1 MSSEIS
7 VRQAVDSDWEE
18 ISGIEQRWRRENV
31 EPLSRETFDM
41 WLSVHPQGFLVGEV
55 DGSII
60 SHSYF
65 ECIQF
70 DPADVGVVSGWDRV
84 FTRSYDEPMHDRKG
98 NATLIMNAV
107 TVPNTNGGLV
117 VVNRIMEL
125 ANEWGKE
132 WFTTIPRMP
141 ELRDHYNQC
150 VAHVGHELDPVTVAE
165 WHCVLSMQEVQAP
178 IWSGILGRV
187 EGLSLPAPEKPASVV
202 ARFAGKK
209 LGVTLV
215 DVIKSGYPDPPS
227 MNLAA
232 LCIKK
237 LR

>member
-1 MSSEIS
+1 MSSEIR
-7 VRQAVDSDWEE
+7 VRQAVASDWDQ
-18 ISGIEQRWRRENV
+18 ISSIEQRWTRENV

-65 ECIQF
+65 ECVEF
-70 DPADVGVVSGWDRV
+70 DPADVGVVSCWDRV
-84 FTRSYDEPMHDRKG
+84 FTRSYDESMHEPNG

-125 ANEWGKE
+125 ASEWGKE

-141 ELRDHYNQC
+141 ELREHYNKC
-150 VAHVGHELDPVTVAE
+150 VAHAGHELDPVQVAE
-165 WHCVLSMQEVQAP
+165 WHCVRSMQMVGAAVWLEMQT
-178 IWSGILGRV
+178 RV
-187 EGLSLPAPEKPASVV
+187 ANVSYPDPEKPASVV

-209 LGVTLV
+209 LGCTLCE
-215 DVIKSGYPDPPS
+215 VIKSGYPDPPS

-232 LCIKK
+232 LCIKR